1 MLGLTM
7 FGFFKKLLSLNVSD
21 QTSRAEV
28 LDAAHLEADMGGKGL
43 GSRLLL
49 DRNPVGVDP
58 LAPESHLVMAL
69 GPATDSPIHGSC
81 RHGLFAKSP
90 LTGLYS
96 ESYAG
101 GSAAIAMSR
110 TGFDAFDITGAADRP
125 LWVEI
130 TDQGVLFHDAGDLW
144 GLDTFETETALRK
157 RVAARSPAVL
167 TIGPAGESQVRFAVV
182 KNDGWRVCGR
192 TGMGAVLGSKKIKAM
207 VFHGRQR
214 RPFADPAG
222 LKAWAKD
229 KLKTLKDHPVT
240 QAYRN
245 FGTPMMVD
253 LLNKAGAFPSRYWST
268 GSVAHVD
275 KINAQSIKTHCKPR
289 PKACRTCFLACGKT
303 VAVQHGRHQGLT
315 LEGPEYETI
324 YAFGGLCMIESIEEI
339 VFLNDL
345 CDRLGLDTMTAGNL
359 AAFAIEASRRG
370 KIDFSIDYNQP
381 DRIAALF
388 RKIVLRQDV
397 GGLLAEG
404 IRPASEELGLE
415 EIAVH
420 VKGLE
425 PAGYDPRVLKGM
437 GLAYAVSD
445 RGACHL
451 RTTFYK
457 PELAGMID
465 PDQIEDKAEL
475 FVDFEDRCTLFDT
488 LILCRFYRDL
498 YPWEELGQIFSLTTG
513 KTMAQTELQALA
525 GRVVTNARTFNLR
538 EGMRAGD
545 EWLPRRFLKEA
556 LPDGRQVA
564 AEDLKRLIQDYYRLR
579 GWSKPGEAV
588 EA

>member
-1 MLGLTM
+1 MD
-7 FGFFKKLLSLNVSD
+7 GFFNTVLTLNASEQSFHAEPIGDDLL
-21 QTSRAEV
+21 
-28 LDAAHLEADMGGKGL
+28 AAGMGGKGL
-43 GSRLLL
+43 ATRLLL
-49 DRNPVGVDP
+49 DRNPAGVDP
-58 LAPESHLVMAL
+58 LSPDSHLILAL
-69 GPATDSPIHGSC
+69 GPATDSPVHGSC
-81 RHGLFAKSP
+81 RHGFFAKSP

-110 TGFDAFDITGAADRP
+110 AGFDAFDITGAADRP
-125 LWVEI
+125 VWLEI
-130 TDQGVLFHDAGDLW
+130 SDQGIFFHPADDLW
-144 GLDTFETETALRK
+144 GLDTFETEAVLRK
-157 RVAARSPAVL
+157 RVAAKSPGVL
-167 TIGPAGESQVRFAVV
+167 TIGPAGENLVRFAVI

-192 TGMGAVLGSKKIKAM
+192 TGMGAVLGSKKIKAI
-207 VFHGRQR
+207 VFHGSQR

-222 LKAWAKD
+222 LKAYAKE
-229 KLKTLKDHPVT
+229 KLASLKDHPVT

-245 FGTPMMVD
+245 NGTPMMVD
-253 LLNKAGAFPSRYWST
+253 ILNKAGAFPSRYWSAGT
-268 GSVAHVD
+268 APHYE
-275 KINAQSIKTHCKPR
+275 KINAQAIKARCNPR
-289 PKACRTCFLACGKT
+289 PHACRTCFLACGKS
-303 VAVQHGRHQGLT
+303 VVVQQGRHQGLA

-324 YAFGGLCMIESIEEI
+324 YAFGGLCMIDEIEEI

-345 CDRLGLDTMTAGNL
+345 CDRLGLDTMTSGNL

-370 KIDFSIDYNQP
+370 KIDLAIDYNQP
-381 DRIAALF
+381 DAIAALL

-415 EIAVH
+415 DIAVH

-437 GLAYAVSD
+437 GLAYSVSD

-465 PDQIEDKAEL
+465 PDQITDKAAL
-475 FVDFEDRCTLFDT
+475 FIDFEDRCTLFDT

-498 YPWEELGQIFSLTTG
+498 YTWEELETIFGLTTG
-513 KTMAQTELQALA
+513 RQLAQPDLQALA
-525 GRVVTNARTFNLR
+525 SRVTTSTRRLNLR
-538 EGMRAGD
+538 EGLKTGD
-545 EWLPRRFLKEA
+545 DWLPRRLLTEA
-556 LPDGRQVA
+556 LPDGRRI
-564 AEDLKRLIQDYYRLR
+564 AENDLKQLIGDYYRLR
-579 GWSKPGEAV
+579 GWDATGLPDSSA
-588 EA
+588 A